1 MTTQALSNG
10 RAFWNGAYYL
20 GELRRSWANALLYT
34 LVYFF
39 GMNLPL
45 LSMVNDYRYRDF
57 SSLINHGLDYYLS
70 FEGYSIVAMLI
81 AVWAAIAAMS
91 YLHKRVS
98 AYHYHSMPIRREGVL
113 LVKTVVAFTDY
124 LIALIPNFAL
134 AGFLYM
140 MLPHHTGI
148 SSVLTLFGC
157 SLLAFAV
164 TFAFT
169 MLIGTL
175 TGTRSF
181 HFLLTGIA
189 GFVVPAWIQSIY
201 AIADRV
207 VRFLRVDY
215 LISYR
220 GPLTYSSPF
229 FYFILQMEQCDD
241 AGLSWTAVLVLILFT
256 LACFAGALV
265 LIRIRPTEGAET
277 PVVFNPVAAVVK
289 YAVMVPATIL
299 LGYFFGEVF
308 SWDGVWSI
316 FGMISGAVLSFMLM
330 NVLLTR
336 NARQMFRGW
345 VGLLIFV
352 VVIAGAS
359 FGVASWYH
367 YHDTHTYT
375 ADQVVSVNVSEYS
388 KLERGFTLSDP
399 ETVKLTS
406 EFLARYF
413 ALATDKSISRSDGIA
428 NVSTEFEGNIGRGGL
443 SSRRIFVS
451 QTTSFGI
458 THTWMID
465 LDAYVEL
472 DALTET
478 LCRAIADSDE
488 FAAQYVGMFEMKN
501 AVLLN
506 SPVYENAVVPEK
518 ESYSF
523 DYQAILD
530 ELRGQICFDFFQ
542 QPRIV
547 DFDVDVNNTWLRL
560 PVFTSQ
566 TKLIAALREIGYID
580 EERYDN
586 REEVLV
592 GLHFL
597 DDGSTETVTVTGGVV
612 DTIYDASADQGGYG
626 DAFFLTRLDR
636 EYIFY
641 EQEKYYSAINFIAG
655 KVPETV
661 RALFAH

>member
-1 MTTQALSNG
+1 
-10 RAFWNGAYYL
+10 
-20 GELRRSWANALLYT
+20 
-34 LVYFF
+34 
-39 GMNLPL
+39 
-45 LSMVNDYRYRDF
+45 
-57 SSLINHGLDYYLS
+57 
-70 FEGYSIVAMLI
+70 
-81 AVWAAIAAMS
+81 MS

-175 TGTRSF
+175 TGYAQLPLFADWHRRVCCPRLDPIDLCDCRQGGAF
-181 HFLLTGIA
+181 PARRLFDFLPWAADVFLAIFLLH
-189 GFVVPAWIQSIY
+189 S
-201 AIADRV
+201 
-207 VRFLRVDY
+207 
-215 LISYR
+215 
-220 GPLTYSSPF
+220 
-229 FYFILQMEQCDD
+229 QMEQCDD

-277 PVVFNPVAAVVK
+277 PVVFQPIAAVVK

-413 ALATDKSISRSDGIA
+413 ALATDKEHQPVRWYRQREHGI
-428 NVSTEFEGNIGRGGL
+428 
-443 SSRRIFVS
+443 
-451 QTTSFGI
+451 
-458 THTWMID
+458 
-465 LDAYVEL
+465 
-472 DALTET
+472 
-478 LCRAIADSDE
+478 
-488 FAAQYVGMFEMKN
+488 
-501 AVLLN
+501 
-506 SPVYENAVVPEK
+506 
-518 ESYSF
+518 
-523 DYQAILD
+523 
-530 ELRGQICFDFFQ
+530 
-542 QPRIV
+542 
-547 DFDVDVNNTWLRL
+547 
-560 PVFTSQ
+560 
-566 TKLIAALREIGYID
+566 
-580 EERYDN
+580 
-586 REEVLV
+586 
-592 GLHFL
+592 
-597 DDGSTETVTVTGGVV
+597 
-612 DTIYDASADQGGYG
+612 
-626 DAFFLTRLDR
+626 
-636 EYIFY
+636 
-641 EQEKYYSAINFIAG
+641 
-655 KVPETV
+655 
-661 RALFAH
+661 